1 MPRIDPL
8 NVDATLPDS
17 LAAMIAGSDAF
28 MGFAANDVRT
38 LALWPELLQVLGP
51 IVHTI
56 YGPGTVDEG
65 LKRLI
70 AEATSQASGC
80 RYCTAH
86 TAHGAAQ
93 AGVALDKIE
102 AVWNAEESPLFT
114 PAERAALRVAR
125 GAAQTPN
132 AVTDADFAALKLHF
146 TDRQIIEIVAMIS
159 LFGFLNRW
167 NSTLATD
174 LEQLPRAFGDTLNAG
189 SANSPAPNA

>member
-1 MPRIDPL
+1 MPRIQPVDSVAPL
-8 NVDATLPDS
+8 PAP

-38 LALWPELLQVLGP
+38 LALWPELLQALGP
-51 IVHTI
+51 LVHTI

-93 AGVALDKIE
+93 AEVPVEKIA
-102 AVWNAEESPLFT
+102 AVWHADDSPLFT
-114 PAERAALRVAR
+114 AAERAALRVAR

-132 AVTDADFAALKLHF
+132 AVSDADFESLKVHF

-174 LEQLPRAFGDTLNAG
+174 LEQVPRQFSERVAG
-189 SANSPAPNA
+189 ASLR

>member
-1 MPRIDPL
+1 MPRLDPIDTEAPL
-8 NVDATLPDS
+8 PES

-38 LALWPELLQVLGP
+38 LALWPELLQALGP
-51 IVHTI
+51 LVHAI

-70 AEATSQASGC
+70 AEAASQASGC

-93 AGVALDKIE
+93 AGVPVEKIA
-102 AVWNAEESPLFT
+102 AVWNAEDSPLFT
-114 PAERAALRVAR
+114 AAERAALRIAR

-132 AVTDADFAALKLHF
+132 TVSDADFASLQQYF

-174 LEQLPRAFGDTLNAG
+174 LEQLPRRFEERLRD
-189 SANSPAPNA
+189 SAD

>member
-1 MPRIDPL
+1 MPRLKPIAS
-8 NVDATLPDS
+8 DAALPES
-17 LAAMIAGSDAF
+17 LSRLIAGSDAF

-38 LALWPELLQVLGP
+38 LALWPELLQALGP
-51 IVHTI
+51 VVHTI
-56 YGPGTVDEG
+56 YGAGAVDSG

-93 AGVALDKIE
+93 AGVPLEKIA
-102 AVWNAEESPLFT
+102 AVWNADDSPLFT
-114 PAERAALRVAR
+114 KAERAALRVAR

-132 AVTDADFAALKLHF
+132 AVTDADFAELQAHF
-146 TDRQIIEIVAMIS
+146 DDRAIIEIVAMIS

-174 LEQLPRAFGDTLNAG
+174 LEQVPRAFGEKLGVASLADAA
-189 SANSPAPNA
+189 SHV